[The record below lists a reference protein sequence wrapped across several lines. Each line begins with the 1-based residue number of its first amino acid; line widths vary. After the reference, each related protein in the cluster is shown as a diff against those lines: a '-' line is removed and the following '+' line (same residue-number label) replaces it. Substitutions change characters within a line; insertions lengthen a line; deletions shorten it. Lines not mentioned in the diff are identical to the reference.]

1 MASKVKILVVDDEL
15 AVLESFKMIL
25 GLKDYTVKT
34 AQNMEE
40 AVTAVN
46 NEKFNMAF
54 VDLRFNGEDIGLD
67 ILSKIKEI
75 EPVLEVV
82 ICTAYATNQ
91 NKIDAKKRGAMDYI
105 SKPFMMEDVFNLV
118 DRALK
123 TENQ

>member
-40 AVTAVN
+40 AVIAVE
-46 NEKFNMAF
+46 NEKFSMAF

-67 ILSKIKEI
+67 ILAKIKEI
-75 EPVLEVV
+75 EPGLEVV

-105 SKPFMMEDVFNLV
+105 SKPFMMEDVFGLV
-118 DRALK
+118 DRALGSGK
-123 TENQ
+123 K